1 MSEMSIISK
10 KAKFVSSDDDEEEE
24 ENLNPE
30 EEEEEEEEDEEE
42 EEEEE
47 EVDDE
52 DNSIDG
58 DIKPDDDTT
67 KSIIQSNQVFYEEEE
82 EEEEEDDEEEDESYL
97 QKFKSEINKKYLI
110 ETHPECIKHND
121 EEIQILSTVIRD
133 ENNKIIDELHRTL
146 PYLTKYEKT
155 RILGLRTKQINEG
168 APLFIEIDTSIIDGY
183 IIAEKELME
192 RKIPF
197 IIRRPIPGGAC
208 EYWNLKDLEVIAY

>member
-1 MSEMSIISK
+1 MSEMSIITK
-10 KAKFVSSDDDEEEE
+10 KAKIVDSDDEEEE
-24 ENLNPE
+24 NRE
-30 EEEEEEEEDEEE
+30 EEENEDEEEEDENEE
-42 EEEEE
+42 EED
-47 EVDDE
+47 DDE

-58 DIKPDDDTT
+58 DIKPDENTT
-67 KSIIQSNQVFYEEEE
+67 KSIIPQTSIFYEDNDE
-82 EEEEEDDEEEDESYL
+82 EEEEEDDDEEDESYL

-110 ETHPECIKHND
+110 ETHPECVKHND

-133 ENNKIIDELHRTL
+133 ENNQIIDDLHRTL

-168 APLFIEIDTSIIDGY
+168 APLFVEIDPSIIDGY

-197 IIRRPIPGGAC
+197 IIRRPIPNGGS
-208 EYWNLKDLEVIAY
+208 EYWKVSDLEILY

>member
-1 MSEMSIISK
+1 MSEMSIIPK
-10 KAKFVSSDDDEEEE
+10 KAKFVDSDDDEEEE
-24 ENLNPE
+24 ENREEEENE
-30 EEEEEEEEDEEE
+30 EEEEEENEEE
-42 EEEEE
+42 EED
-47 EVDDE
+47 DDE

-58 DIKPDDDTT
+58 DIKPDEDVT
-67 KSIIQSNQVFYEEEE
+67 KPTIQQSAIFYEDENE

-110 ETHPECIKHND
+110 ETHPECVKHND

-133 ENNKIIDELHRTL
+133 ENNQIIDELHRTL

-155 RILGLRTKQINEG
+155 RILGVRTKQINEG
-168 APLFIEIDTSIIDGY
+168 APIFVDAEPSIIDGY

-197 IIRRPIPGGAC
+197 IIRRPIPNGGS
-208 EYWNLKDLEVIAY
+208 EYWKVSDLEILY

>member
-1 MSEMSIISK
+1 MSEMSIIPK
-10 KAKFVSSDDDEEEE
+10 KAKFVDSDDDEEEE
-24 ENLNPE
+24 ENREEEENE
-30 EEEEEEEEDEEE
+30 EEEEEENEEE
-42 EEEEE
+42 EED
-47 EVDDE
+47 DDE

-58 DIKPDDDTT
+58 DIKPDEDVT
-67 KSIIQSNQVFYEEEE
+67 KPTIQQSSIFYEDENE

-110 ETHPECIKHND
+110 ETHPECVKHND

-133 ENNKIIDELHRTL
+133 ENNQIIDELHRTL

-155 RILGLRTKQINEG
+155 RILGVRTKQINEG
-168 APLFIEIDTSIIDGY
+168 APIFVEADASIIDGY

-197 IIRRPIPGGAC
+197 IIRRPIPNGGS
-208 EYWNLKDLEVIAY
+208 EYWKVSDLEILY

>member
-24 ENLNPE
+24 ENLNP

-133 ENNKIIDELHRTL
+133 ENNQIIDELHRTL

-197 IIRRPIPGGAC
+197 IIRRPIPNGGS
-208 EYWNLKDLEVIAY
+208 EYWKVSDLEILY

>member
-1 MSEMSIISK
+1 MSEMSIIPK
-10 KAKFVSSDDDEEEE
+10 KAKFVDSDDDEEEE
-24 ENLNPE
+24 ENREEEENE
-30 EEEEEEEEDEEE
+30 EEEEEENEEE
-42 EEEEE
+42 EED
-47 EVDDE
+47 DDE

-58 DIKPDDDTT
+58 DIKPDEDVT
-67 KSIIQSNQVFYEEEE
+67 KPTIQQSSIFYEDENE

-110 ETHPECIKHND
+110 ETHPECVKHND

-133 ENNKIIDELHRTL
+133 ENNQIIDELHRTL

-155 RILGLRTKQINEG
+155 RILGVRTKQINEG
-168 APLFIEIDTSIIDGY
+168 APIFVDADPSIIDGY

-197 IIRRPIPGGAC
+197 IIRRPIPNGGS
-208 EYWNLKDLEVIAY
+208 EYWKVSDLEILY

>member
-1 MSEMSIISK
+1 MNKMSILPK
-10 KAKFVSSDDDEEEE
+10 KAKFVDSDDEEEE
-24 ENLNPE
+24 NRE
-30 EEEEEEEEDEEE
+30 EEEEEEEEENEEDEEE
-42 EEEEE
+42 ELE
-47 EVDDE
+47 DE

-58 DIKPDDDTT
+58 DIKPDEDVT
-67 KSIIQSNQVFYEEEE
+67 KSTIPQSAIFYEKEDE

-133 ENNKIIDELHRTL
+133 ENNQIIDDLHRTL

-155 RILGLRTKQINEG
+155 RILGVRTKQINEG
-168 APLFIEIDTSIIDGY
+168 APIFVEADASIIDGY

-197 IIRRPIPGGAC
+197 IIRRPIPNGGS
-208 EYWNLKDLEVIAY
+208 EYWKVSDLEILY

>member
-1 MSEMSIISK
+1 MSEMSIIPK
-10 KAKFVSSDDDEEEE
+10 KAKFVDSDDDEEEE
-24 ENLNPE
+24 ENREEEENE
-30 EEEEEEEEDEEE
+30 EEEEEENEEE
-42 EEEEE
+42 EED
-47 EVDDE
+47 DDE

-58 DIKPDDDTT
+58 DIKPDEDVT
-67 KSIIQSNQVFYEEEE
+67 KPTIQQPSIFYEDENE

-110 ETHPECIKHND
+110 ETHPECVKHND

-133 ENNKIIDELHRTL
+133 ENNQIIDELHRTL

-155 RILGLRTKQINEG
+155 RILGVRTKQINEG
-168 APLFIEIDTSIIDGY
+168 APIFVEADASIIDGY

-197 IIRRPIPGGAC
+197 IIRRPIPNGGS
-208 EYWNLKDLEVIAY
+208 EYWKVSDLEILY